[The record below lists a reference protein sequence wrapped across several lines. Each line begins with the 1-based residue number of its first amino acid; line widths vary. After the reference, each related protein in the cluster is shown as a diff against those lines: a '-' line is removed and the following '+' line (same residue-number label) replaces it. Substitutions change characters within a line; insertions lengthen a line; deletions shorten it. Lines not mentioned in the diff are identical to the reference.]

1 MLYICLFFPASISII
16 VNEKLN
22 KTKKDI
28 RDTLLSY
35 FSYTFFINLIMNVIY
50 HFIYTKKLDWY
61 STKLFT
67 IDFSIQYMLIS
78 MAVAILLSCLVFI
91 ISKVVQIN
99 ILVKERNK
107 NAKKDTKNFSENY
120 KRKH

>member
-22 KTKKDI
+22 KAKKDI
-28 RDTLLSY
+28 HDTLVSY
-35 FSYTFFINLIMNVIY
+35 FSYTFFINLIMNIIY
-50 HFIYTKKLDWY
+50 HFIYTKKLNWY
-61 STKLFT
+61 STELFT
-67 IDFSIQYMLIS
+67 FDFAIQYMLIS
-78 MAVAILLSCLVFI
+78 MAVAILLGCLVFI

>member
-22 KTKKDI
+22 KAKKDI
-28 RDTLLSY
+28 HDILVSY
-35 FSYTFFINLIMNVIY
+35 FSYTFFINLIMNIIY
-50 HFIYTKKLDWY
+50 HFIYTKKLNWY
-61 STKLFT
+61 STELFT
-67 IDFSIQYMLIS
+67 FDFAIQYMLIS
-78 MAVAILLSCLVFI
+78 MAVAILLGCLVFI

>member
-28 RDTLLSY
+28 RDTLVSY
-35 FSYTFFINLIMNVIY
+35 LSYTFFINLIMNVIY
-50 HFIYTKKLDWY
+50 HFIYTKKLNWY
-61 STKLFT
+61 STELFT
-67 IDFSIQYMLIS
+67 FDFSIQYMLIS
-78 MAVAILLSCLVFI
+78 MAVAILLGCLVFI
-91 ISKVVQIN
+91 VSKVVQIN

-107 NAKKDTKNFSENY
+107 NAKKDTKNLSENY

>member
-35 FSYTFFINLIMNVIY
+35 FSYTFFISLIMNVIY

-78 MAVAILLSCLVFI
+78 IAIAILLSCLVFI

-99 ILVKERNK
+99 ISVKERNK
-107 NAKKDTKNFSENY
+107 NAKKDTKSLGENY

>member
-28 RDTLLSY
+28 HDTLVSY
-35 FSYTFFINLIMNVIY
+35 FSYTFFINLIMNIIY
-50 HFIYTKKLDWY
+50 HFIYTKKLNWY
-61 STKLFT
+61 STELFT
-67 IDFSIQYMLIS
+67 FDFAIQYMLLS
-78 MAVAILLSCLVFI
+78 MAVAILLGCLVFI

>member
-22 KTKKDI
+22 KAKKDI
-28 RDTLLSY
+28 HDTLVSY
-35 FSYTFFINLIMNVIY
+35 FSYTFFINLIVNIIY
-50 HFIYTKKLDWY
+50 HFIYTKKLNWY
-61 STKLFT
+61 STELFT
-67 IDFSIQYMLIS
+67 FDFAIQYMLIS
-78 MAVAILLSCLVFI
+78 MAVAILLGCLVFI

>member
-22 KTKKDI
+22 KAKKDI
-28 RDTLLSY
+28 HDTLVSY
-35 FSYTFFINLIMNVIY
+35 FSYTFFINLIMNIIY
-50 HFIYTKKLDWY
+50 HFIYTKKLNWY
-61 STKLFT
+61 STELFT
-67 IDFSIQYMLIS
+67 FDFAIQYMLIS
-78 MAVAILLSCLVFI
+78 MAVAILLGCLVYI